1 MINKINLQDITSIA
15 IKAGKS
21 VLEIYNKDFKI
32 SYKDD
37 NSPLSEAD
45 IYPRLAPAMV
55 CGM

>member
-1 MINKINLQDITSIA
+1 MLSQIILKDINDIA

-21 VLEIYNKDFKI
+21 VLEIYNQDFKI

-45 IYPRLAPAMV
+45 I
-55 CGM
+55 